1 LDNSTDHAK
10 FFDIGE
16 VKVLSVDSG
25 NRQAGLYFVA
35 PICFVQPALPALLSS
50 GSIDSFAMVKP
61 FISFTP
67 KIKSENTKSRSDQIV
82 KRINTKVQ
90 DSIAKAMSIYSE
102 SEQFL
107 SDPSMMLPVL
117 PLGIYV
123 SFTYRCGVDQFII
136 AIKEKWNVASGSYED
151 EFKWA
156 TTRVMAH
163 VLSQL

>member
-16 VKVLSVDSG
+16 VKVLSVDSK
-25 NRQAGLYFVA
+25 NRQTGLYFVA
-35 PICFVQPALPALLSS
+35 PICFVQPAFPALLSS
-50 GSIDSFAMVKP
+50 GSIDSFSMIKP
-61 FISFTP
+61 FISFVP
-67 KIKSENTKSRSDQIV
+67 KIKSENIKSKSDQIV
-82 KRINTKVQ
+82 KRINTRVQ
-90 DSIAKAMSIYSE
+90 DSIAKAMSVYSE

-107 SDPSMMLPVL
+107 SDPSLMLPIL

-123 SFTYRCGVDQFII
+123 SFTYRCGVDQFVI
-136 AIKEKWNVASGSYED
+136 AIRDRWNVAPGSYED

-156 TTRVMAH
+156 TIRVIAH